1 MATIMAPSWLN
12 VSTVMDV
19 YLEGHYHRHWKCPL
33 ILEMLNNSH
42 WWLKKK
48 KSRPACVHLPKVNFA
63 FLVIAVVVWCC
74 DTSYDRA
81 VEWFY
86 VFVLHVRSQQVSA

>member
-48 KSRPACVHLPKVNFA
+48 KIKASLCSLAQSEFCLSCYCCCG
-63 FLVIAVVVWCC
+63 LV
-74 DTSYDRA
+74 
-81 VEWFY
+81 
-86 VFVLHVRSQQVSA
+86 L